1 MSKSFTWETIVN
13 SSCKKCYQT
22 ISDPKKYQKI
32 IPGPMEI
39 SKVTKTDIG
48 WQWVMEG
55 KAPMLGDTEIKIIS
69 ETTLAEPP
77 TRYAFKTST
86 PLDGT
91 LLVEYTF
98 TEIDSLKTKITN
110 KSTISIPGM
119 KGILVEKML
128 ASQIEKQNP
137 KIIEKFSKIFN

>member
-69 ETTLAEPP
+69 ENYSRKLKPNYYLVLP
-77 TRYAFKTST
+77 WHFKREILIREKKIREKGTKFIF
-86 PLDGT
+86 PLPR
-91 LLVEYTF
+91 V
-98 TEIDSLKTKITN
+98 K
-110 KSTISIPGM
+110 
-119 KGILVEKML
+119 VV
-128 ASQIEKQNP
+128 
-137 KIIEKFSKIFN
+137 

>member
-86 PLDGT
+86 P
-91 LLVEYTF
+91 
-98 TEIDSLKTKITN
+98 
-110 KSTISIPGM
+110 
-119 KGILVEKML
+119 
-128 ASQIEKQNP
+128 
-137 KIIEKFSKIFN
+137 

>member
-69 ETTLAEPP
+69 G
-77 TRYAFKTST
+77 KHS
-86 PLDGT
+86 
-91 LLVEYTF
+91 
-98 TEIDSLKTKITN
+98 KN
-110 KSTISIPGM
+110 
-119 KGILVEKML
+119 
-128 ASQIEKQNP
+128 IEKLLFFL
-137 KIIEKFSKIFN
+137 KKRHK

>member
-1 MSKSFTWETIVN
+1 M
-13 SSCKKCYQT
+13 
-22 ISDPKKYQKI
+22 
-32 IPGPMEI
+32 
-39 SKVTKTDIG
+39 
-48 WQWVMEG
+48 
-55 KAPMLGDTEIKIIS
+55 
-69 ETTLAEPP
+69 
-77 TRYAFKTST
+77 
-86 PLDGT
+86 
-91 LLVEYTF
+91 LVEYTF

>member
-55 KAPMLGDTEIKIIS
+55 
-69 ETTLAEPP
+69 
-77 TRYAFKTST
+77 
-86 PLDGT
+86 
-91 LLVEYTF
+91 
-98 TEIDSLKTKITN
+98 
-110 KSTISIPGM
+110 
-119 KGILVEKML
+119 
-128 ASQIEKQNP
+128 
-137 KIIEKFSKIFN
+137 

>member
-1 MSKSFTWETIVN
+1 
-13 SSCKKCYQT
+13 
-22 ISDPKKYQKI
+22 
-32 IPGPMEI
+32 
-39 SKVTKTDIG
+39 
-48 WQWVMEG
+48 MEG

-98 TEIDSLKTKITN
+98 TEIDSFKTKITN
-110 KSTISIPGM
+110 ISTISIPGM

>member
-13 SSCKKCYQT
+13 SSCEKCYQT

-32 IPGPMEI
+32 IPGAMKI

-48 WQWVMEG
+48 WHWVMEG
-55 KAPMLGDTEIKIIS
+55 KAPMLENMEIKIIS
-69 ETTLAEPP
+69 ETTVADPP

-91 LLVEYTF
+91 LSVDYTF
-98 TEIDSLKTKITN
+98 TKVDSNKTKIIN
-110 KSTISIPGM
+110 KSTITIPGM
-119 KGILVEKML
+119 KGVLVEKML

-137 KIIEKFSKIFN
+137 KIIEKISKIFK